1 TLLHTHTQGTR
12 PEGLEGSRNAGPAVA
27 GPRPLYVIEAEAATA
42 TARLRCTAATAV
54 RAVRAVRRKERRLL
68 FSSSGFPSFFSLP
81 LLPTAGPTAYRD
93 DRVRVRIRIRIK
105 IRNEI
110 DSGIREKIPE

>member
-27 GPRPLYVIEAEAATA
+27 GPRPLYVIEA
-42 TARLRCTAATAV
+42 
-54 RAVRAVRRKERRLL
+54 LL